1 MKTFHFSLF
10 CILIVVLSACD
21 DSSSNATESTTPS
34 SSSKISSPESSST
47 AKNSSSSSVTRSF
60 SSDTQTANYSSSSSK
75 KQIQSSS
82 TTVKGET
89 ANYNP
94 ETGLLIDERNGKT
107 YKTAKIGNQIWM
119 AENLNYDISDY
130 PNMFEDPDFYG
141 RNPGYEKESICPQK
155 STEDDC
161 EKYGRL
167 YTQKGF
173 LLSLNDKRI
182 FKKFPTVPD
191 SIQPYQGVC
200 PKGWHIPNFK
210 EWQELFDNAYLHEL
224 ISVENGGDN
233 KSGFNSKN
241 IGFAF
246 NKPQEIYEETFG
258 YDSTL
263 TVYASVSEATAND
276 IEAIWIDDKNA
287 QVLQASNELFFAV
300 RCLKD

>member
-1 MKTFHFSLF
+1 
-10 CILIVVLSACD
+10 
-21 DSSSNATESTTPS
+21 
-34 SSSKISSPESSST
+34 
-47 AKNSSSSSVTRSF
+47 
-60 SSDTQTANYSSSSSK
+60 
-75 KQIQSSS
+75 
-82 TTVKGET
+82 
-89 ANYNP
+89 
-94 ETGLLIDERNGKT
+94 
-107 YKTAKIGNQIWM
+107 M
-119 AENLNYDISDY
+119 AENLNFDISDY
-130 PNMFEDPDFYG
+130 PNIIEDPDFYG
-141 RNPGYEKESICPQK
+141 RNPGYEKESICPKK
-155 STEDDC
+155 STEADC

-173 LLSLNDKRI
+173 LLSLNDIRV

-200 PKGWHIPNFK
+200 PKGWHIPDFK
-210 EWQELFDNAYLHEL
+210 EWQTLFDNAYLNEL
-224 ISVENGGDN
+224 ISIEDGGDN

-246 NKPQEIYEETFG
+246 NESQEIYEETFG

-287 QVLQASNELFFAV
+287 QVLQASKELFFAV

>member
-21 DSSSNATESTTPS
+21 DSSSNATESITPSCSSNVPSPKSSSIVESISSSIGTQS
-34 SSSKISSPESSST
+34 SSSE
-47 AKNSSSSSVTRSF
+47 
-60 SSDTQTANYSSSSSK
+60 TQTSKSSSSSSK
-75 KQIQSSS
+75 KQIESSS
-82 TTVKGET
+82 TIVKEETV
-89 ANYNP
+89 NYNP
-94 ETGLLIDERNGKT
+94 DTGLLTDERNGET

-119 AENLNYDISDY
+119 AENLNFDISDY
-130 PNMFEDPDFYG
+130 PNIIEDPDFYG
-141 RNPGYEKESICPQK
+141 RNPGYEKESICPKK
-155 STEDDC
+155 STEADC

-173 LLSLNDKRI
+173 LLSLNDIRV

-210 EWQELFDNAYLHEL
+210 EWQTLFDNAYLNEL
-224 ISVENGGDN
+224 ISVEDGGNN

-246 NKPQEIYEETFG
+246 NESQEIYEETFG

-276 IEAIWIDDKNA
+276 IEAIWISERNA
-287 QVLQASNELFFAV
+287 QVLQASKELFFAV